1 MWVLILLSFGL
12 VLRLGYLMV
21 GRSSYYEAKADDIHE
36 RERRI
41 KAQRGLI
48 YDRNGI
54 VLADNQAVCNITVI
68 HNQITD
74 PEKVIK
80 VLSQELQMSEEN
92 VRKRVEKV
100 SSIEKIRS
108 NVPKAIGD
116 RIRSYKLD
124 GVNVDED
131 YSRYYPY
138 DTLASKVLG
147 FTGGDNQGILGLEV
161 KYDEALQGT
170 DGLIL
175 TTTDVR
181 GLEVE
186 NTAQK
191 RVEPI
196 AGKNLYTSIDYNIQV
211 YAQQVAEKI
220 LEQKQASG
228 VSIIM
233 MNPQNGEIYAMVNAP
248 EFNLNEPFTLNTSM
262 SASEG
267 TSNELLNQ
275 MWRNDCI
282 NDTYE
287 PGSTF
292 KIITSTA
299 ALEENVVSLS
309 DTFSC
314 PGFRVVQ
321 DRRIRCHKTAGHGAE
336 TFLQGF
342 MNSCN
347 PVFIDVGA
355 RVGAENM
362 YKYFRR
368 LGLFEKTGVDLPGE
382 SGSIMHKLDH

>member
-100 SSIEKIRS
+100 SSIQKIRS

-138 DTLASKVLG
+138 DTLASSL
-147 FTGGDNQGILGLEV
+147 
-161 KYDEALQGT
+161 ALQG
-170 DGLIL
+170 GII
-175 TTTDVR
+175 R
-181 GLEVE
+181 GFW
-186 NTAQK
+186 
-191 RVEPI
+191 
-196 AGKNLYTSIDYNIQV
+196 D
-211 YAQQVAEKI
+211 
-220 LEQKQASG
+220 
-228 VSIIM
+228 
-233 MNPQNGEIYAMVNAP
+233 
-248 EFNLNEPFTLNTSM
+248 
-262 SASEG
+262 
-267 TSNELLNQ
+267 
-275 MWRNDCI
+275 WR
-282 NDTYE
+282 
-287 PGSTF
+287 
-292 KIITSTA
+292 
-299 ALEENVVSLS
+299 
-309 DTFSC
+309 
-314 PGFRVVQ
+314 
-321 DRRIRCHKTAGHGAE
+321 
-336 TFLQGF
+336 
-342 MNSCN
+342 
-347 PVFIDVGA
+347 
-355 RVGAENM
+355 
-362 YKYFRR
+362 
-368 LGLFEKTGVDLPGE
+368 
-382 SGSIMHKLDH
+382 